1 MGGVEHQAKESAD
14 PWCGGPVPGAA
25 VRSAAVDVAAVGGAV
40 EDPFVASLDAG
51 GGRRGHGMPAE
62 AKAAAAALVLATGQV
77 LPLRTAF
84 MLPAAS
90 LLLLLPTSL
99 LVLAWLRWC

>member
-1 MGGVEHQAKESAD
+1 MRG
-14 PWCGGPVPGAA
+14 
-25 VRSAAVDVAAVGGAV
+25 AAVDVAAVGGAV

-51 GGRRGHGMPAE
+51 GGRRGHDMPAE
-62 AKAAAAALVLATGQV
+62 AKAAAATLVLAAGQV

-84 MLPAAS
+84 VLPAAS
-90 LLLLLPTSL
+90 LLLLPTSL

>member
-1 MGGVEHQAKESAD
+1 
-14 PWCGGPVPGAA
+14 
-25 VRSAAVDVAAVGGAV
+25 VRGAAVDVAAVGGAV
-40 EDPFVASLDAG
+40 EDPFVASL
-51 GGRRGHGMPAE
+51 RRGHGMPAE
-62 AKAAAAALVLATGQV
+62 AKAAAAALVLAAGQV

-84 MLPAAS
+84 VLPAAS

>member
-1 MGGVEHQAKESAD
+1 MRG
-14 PWCGGPVPGAA
+14 
-25 VRSAAVDVAAVGGAV
+25 AAVDVAAVGGAV
-40 EDPFVASLDAG
+40 EDPFVASLDDG

-62 AKAAAAALVLATGQV
+62 AKAAAALVLAAGQV

-84 MLPAAS
+84 VLPAAS

>member
-1 MGGVEHQAKESAD
+1 MRG
-14 PWCGGPVPGAA
+14 
-25 VRSAAVDVAAVGGAV
+25 AAVDVAAVGGAV

-51 GGRRGHGMPAE
+51 GGRRGHDMPAE

-84 MLPAAS
+84 VLPAAS

>member
-1 MGGVEHQAKESAD
+1 M
-14 PWCGGPVPGAA
+14 
-25 VRSAAVDVAAVGGAV
+25 GGAV

-51 GGRRGHGMPAE
+51 GGRRGMPAE
-62 AKAAAAALVLATGQV
+62 AKAAAAVLVLAAGQV

-84 MLPAAS
+84 VLPAAS